1 MPPQESAKF
10 GADAKSNQKSNQK
23 IIDLINADGAVTIG
37 ELMEATGLSESGIK
51 KILRNLKKEGKILRV
66 GSDKG
71 GHWEIVSGSRE
82 TAKDN

>member
-1 MPPQESAKF
+1 
-10 GADAKSNQKSNQK
+10 
-23 IIDLINADGAVTIG
+23 
-37 ELMEATGLSESGIK
+37 MEAMGLSESGIK